1 MPSSAE
7 NTARVPS
14 QARGR
19 LRFEAILSS
28 SEALLLERGLSGFSI
43 PDLAS
48 RVNCTRTSIY
58 HFFPTPHAILNE
70 LSRRYL
76 ERLEAHS
83 REVGLAC
90 EHLPWPDVL
99 REISAG
105 MMAFHNAHPVGRMLI
120 LGAPAS
126 DESYQAL
133 ELTISHL
140 GRQIVRLMRSID
152 VELPRE
158 KPDAPALAVELG
170 TACLR
175 LSYHLHGEI
184 TEAYR
189 DECAAAMI
197 RFLEPYVA
205 RAQLGLRSSA

>member
-1 MPSSAE
+1 MPANAE
-7 NTARVPS
+7 NTARIPT

-19 LRFEAILSS
+19 ARFEAILAA
-28 SEALLLERGLSGFSI
+28 SEALLLERGLAGFSI

-48 RVNCTRTSIY
+48 RLNCTRTSIY
-58 HFFPTPHAILNE
+58 HFFPTPNALLNE
-70 LSRRYL
+70 LSKRYL
-76 ERLEAHS
+76 ERLENHS

-90 EHLPWPDVL
+90 EHLPWAEVL
-99 REISAG
+99 QEISSAI
-105 MMAFHNAHPVGRMLI
+105 MRFHNAHPVGRMLI

-126 DESYQAL
+126 DESFRAL

-140 GRQIVRLMRSID
+140 GRQIRRLMRSID

-158 KPDAPALAVELG
+158 APDAAALAVELG

-184 TEAYR
+184 TTAYR
-189 DECAAAMI
+189 DECASAMI
-197 RFLEPYVA
+197 RFLEPYAA
-205 RAQLGLRSSA
+205 RAQLGLNPA